1 MARLL
6 ARVRRRI
13 IRMLRRRGIDLEG
26 DDDRQGDWFAEIPVI
41 ERLQGASVLGRV
53 ATGPRA
59 GQRVLRLG
67 SDPRDQVYTT
77 GGPRHAHIEG
87 FDLHANAAVRAG
99 DDDRLE
105 HLCRY
110 ILRPPVAQDAL
121 DLTADGKVLLHL
133 RRPWRDGTRA
143 IRFEPSEF
151 LEKLAAI
158 IPRPRTNLLIYHGAF
173 APRGPAHRNPLAE
186 MLDDGPAPEAKAQ
199 SDATAS
205 DRPDTPSAQRA
216 EATKGEIESKA
227 TRGGNTKRPYFPWAE
242 LLRRIFRFDI
252 LACPD
257 CGGRLRL
264 VSTLD
269 HPPVVEKILKHLGL
283 PVQPPSPSAA
293 RTPAWLPGVREDA
306 DCQDQSP
313 PNWAV

>member
-1 MARLL
+1 LL
-6 ARVRRRI
+6 ARVRRRV
-13 IRMLRRRGIDLEG
+13 IRMLLRRGIALEEN
-26 DDDRQGDWFAEIPVI
+26 DDRQGDWFAEIPVI
-41 ERLQGASVLGRV
+41 ERLQGASLLGRV

-67 SDPRDQVYTT
+67 SDPQDQVYTT

-87 FDLHANAAVRAG
+87 FDLHANVTVRAG

-121 DLTADGKVLLHL
+121 ALTPDGKVLLHL

-143 IRFEPSEF
+143 IQFEPPEF

-158 IPRPRTNLLIYHGAF
+158 VPRPRTNLLIYHGAF

-186 MLDDGPAPEAKAQ
+186 MLDDVPGREAKAE
-199 SDATAS
+199 SDES
-205 DRPDTPSAQRA
+205 VPDTPIPAGS
-216 EATKGEIESKA
+216 EATKGKGKRKARVATSKC
-227 TRGGNTKRPYFPWAE
+227 PYFPWAE

-264 VSTLD
+264 VSTLE
-269 HPPVVEKILKHLGL
+269 HPPVVETILKHLGL
-283 PVQPPSPSAA
+283 PIQPPSPLAA
-293 RTPAWLPGVREDA
+293 RTPAWLASVREAA
-306 DCQDQSP
+306 DYEDQSP
-313 PNWAV
+313 ADPAD